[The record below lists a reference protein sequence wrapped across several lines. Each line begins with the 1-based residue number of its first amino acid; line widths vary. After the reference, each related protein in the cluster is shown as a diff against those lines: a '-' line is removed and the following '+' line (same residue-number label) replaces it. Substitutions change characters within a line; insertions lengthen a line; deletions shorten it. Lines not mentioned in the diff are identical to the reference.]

1 MPRQL
6 TGRTEYGLVLRM
18 QQDMSVSPD
27 WPDKKAKGEWRSMG
41 VSNFL
46 LSASSAAY
54 RTAGNQS

>member
-1 MPRQL
+1 M
-6 TGRTEYGLVLRM
+6 GRTEYGLVLRM

-54 RTAGNQS
+54 HTARNQS